1 MTASMGPLVS
11 LLSWLFASTDLATAV
26 PTPGAWNV
34 SGAVATAT
42 PVILPGV
49 SVGAMTDV
57 RRRLGHGPLFL
68 SLRGSWTAASA
79 ANETWIIDHNQ
90 FELAAGIGVQRSM
103 GAGRIWAAA
112 GGGAL
117 VLHEVLSRH
126 QLQRIQMA
134 GVPGGT
140 DSSTSWGPTAYTEVG
155 VSLRLRG
162 PVSGFIGGGPE
173 VSRADL
179 VDGPVWRFGA
189 AARIGV
195 NFDF

>member
-1 MTASMGPLVS
+1 MTVSIGPLVS
-11 LLSWLFASTDLATAV
+11 LLSWVFASTDLATVV
-26 PTPGAWNV
+26 PAPGVWNV

-42 PVILPGV
+42 PAVLPGV

-57 RRRLGHGPLFL
+57 RRRVGHGPMFL
-68 SLRGSWTAASA
+68 SLRGCWTAASA
-79 ANETWIIDHNQ
+79 ANETWIIDHNH

-103 GAGRIWAAA
+103 GAGRVWAAA

-140 DSSTSWGPTAYTEVG
+140 ESSTSWGPYGFGEVG
-155 VSLRLRG
+155 VGVQLRG

-173 VSRADL
+173 ISRADL
-179 VDGPVWRFGA
+179 VSGPAWRFGA
-189 AARIGV
+189 SARIGV
-195 NFDF
+195 TYDF

>member
-1 MTASMGPLVS
+1 MTASVGPLVS
-11 LLSWLFASTDLATAV
+11 LLSWVFASADLAAV
-26 PTPGAWNV
+26 IPTPGAWNV
-34 SGAVATAT
+34 SAAVATAT
-42 PVILPGV
+42 PAVLPGV
-49 SVGAMTDV
+49 SVGAMTDM

-68 SLRGSWTAASA
+68 NLRGCWMAASA

-117 VLHEVLSRH
+117 ILHEVLSRH
-126 QLQRIQMA
+126 QLQRIQMS

-140 DSSTSWGPTAYTEVG
+140 ESSTSLGPYAFTEVG

-162 PVSGFIGGGPE
+162 QVSGFISGGPE
-173 VSRADL
+173 VSRTDL
-179 VDGPVWRFGA
+179 VSGPSWRFGA

-195 NFDF
+195 VYDF